1 VMPKCK
7 LPNASNI
14 FAGRI
19 FMIANRKN
27 ILQANMII
35 GKCGSLF
42 AGECVAEQAL
52 IRSPDVL
59 A

>member
-1 VMPKCK
+1 
-7 LPNASNI
+7 
-14 FAGRI
+14 
-19 FMIANRKN
+19 MITNRKN